1 MAYTEN
7 IHKTQQMDTSKNKG
21 KNLWVL
27 AFFLYIIFIIFS
39 NIKLS
44 V

>member
-21 KNLWVL
+21 KNLNGI
-27 AFFLYIIFIIFS
+27 YR
-39 NIKLS
+39 KYT
-44 V
+44 